1 MRTLV
6 LFAVILAVYA
16 EATLAAEPSPACDAK
31 RASIEAQISEA
42 QARGR
47 IRELAGLKKALK
59 NNKEHCTDASL
70 AKEREAQMSKA
81 QREVAEREKDLRE
94 AEAKGDPKKI
104 ASRKAKLEEAQT
116 ELTEAEKPLP
126 R

>member
-6 LFAVILAVYA
+6 LFVTVLVFPV
-16 EATLAAEPSPACDAK
+16 EVTVAAEPSPACDAK

-47 IRELAGLKKALK
+47 TREVAGLKRALK
-59 NNKEHCTDASL
+59 NNEAHCTDATL
-70 AKEREAQMSKA
+70 AKEREAQMKKA
-81 QREVAEREKDLRE
+81 QREVAERERDLSA
-94 AEAKGDPKKI
+94 AEAKGDVKKI
-104 ASRKAKLEEAQT
+104 ESRKAKLEAARA
-116 ELTEAEKPLP
+116 ELVEAEKALP

>member
-1 MRTLV
+1 MRTLL
-6 LFAVILAVYA
+6 LFALAIYGA
-16 EATLAAEPSPACDAK
+16 ATLAAEPSPACDAK

-47 IRELAGLKKALK
+47 TRELAGLKRALK
-59 NNKEHCTDASL
+59 NNNEHCTDQSL
-70 AKEREAQMSKA
+70 ARDREAQIRKA
-81 QREVAEREKDLRE
+81 QAEVTEREKDLRE

-104 ASRKAKLEEAQT
+104 ASRKDKLEEARR
-116 ELTEAEKPLP
+116 ELAEAEQPLA